1 MSLLRAP
8 RWALAL
14 LLASCVDK
22 SPPPPPVDPAL
33 VAENLLSAPPADL
46 TQRVDATFGG
56 GVVYLGNTVELAHPG
71 PVVPGDKLTIV
82 HYWQVNQAPPKGYR
96 VFSHLTGDRGD
107 FANVDLTDM
116 RKGHPPD
123 TWRPGEVIRDRQTFI
138 LRKDWKSPKL
148 ALSVGLYQKG
158 SAKVS
163 DRLAVTG
170 APSKDGAVTV
180 ATFEVDVAQPTGPIA
195 KRAVGAIVVDGKAT
209 EPAWRE
215 ALSTAGF
222 QTAEGSPE
230 PNGPTAAKLTW
241 DDQHL
246 YVYVSAT
253 DNDVASSYTAT
264 DEPIWKADVIE
275 LFIDADGNGKGYV
288 ELQVSPKNVQFDTWY
303 AIGRPNDDKS
313 YSAAMTTAV
322 EVRGTLN
329 SGSLDDQGWDA
340 EFAIPWA
347 AVKGNDPTMAV
358 RLPPQPGD
366 TMRLNVVRVDYPA
379 GGSPSASA
387 WNRIRYTDFHSI
399 DRLMTITFGD
409 PAGGIKPAAEVPA
422 PGTAPAPAPGTA
434 PAPAPGTAPA
444 PAPGQVPGIAP
455 VSGKATLAPA
465 GTAPAVVTPTPSAPP
480 TP

>member
-1 MSLLRAP
+1 MGSLRVAP
-8 RWALAL
+8 ALGVVVTLCA
-14 LLASCVDK
+14 CVDK
-22 SPPPPPVDPAL
+22 SPPAPAVDPAL
-33 VAENLLSAPPADL
+33 VAENLLPAPPTDIAN
-46 TQRVDATFGG
+46 RVDATFGAG
-56 GVVYLGNTVELAHPG
+56 IVYLGNTIESAHQGPLMPG
-71 PVVPGDKLTIV
+71 RQDLTIV
-82 HYWQVNQAPPKGYR
+82 HYWQVNAGAAQGLPGVLAPDR
-96 VFSHLTGDRGD
+96 ATGGD

-264 DEPIWKADVIE
+264 DEPIWKADVSSCSSTPT
-275 LFIDADGNGKGYV
+275 ATARAT
-288 ELQVSPKNVQFDTWY
+288 SSC
-303 AIGRPNDDKS
+303 R
-313 YSAAMTTAV
+313 SARRTCSST
-322 EVRGTLN
+322 
-329 SGSLDDQGWDA
+329 
-340 EFAIPWA
+340 
-347 AVKGNDPTMAV
+347 
-358 RLPPQPGD
+358 
-366 TMRLNVVRVDYPA
+366 
-379 GGSPSASA
+379 
-387 WNRIRYTDFHSI
+387 
-399 DRLMTITFGD
+399 
-409 PAGGIKPAAEVPA
+409 
-422 PGTAPAPAPGTA
+422 PGTRSVARTTTRATA
-434 PAPAPGTAPA
+434 RR
-444 PAPGQVPGIAP
+444 
-455 VSGKATLAPA
+455 
-465 GTAPAVVTPTPSAPP
+465 
-480 TP
+480 